1 MHNILSLCRTCR
13 RSPTGPRASPEM
25 PRWRRRSRPKLK
37 CLRPVVSTDPVTP
50 ALNKYST
57 NSGRTTTIHNHIIW
71 SNTVNIRVYIYLT
84 ILYIYVCIYIYT
96 NIDAHEINNNNNC
109 SSLIRNK
116 NKNKKHYKHHLRII
130 QAKDSPNIW
139 TSERFAGLFLYYIS
153 IITNSIF

>member
-1 MHNILSLCRTCR
+1 MHNILSFCRTCR

-50 ALNKYST
+50 ALNKYI

-84 ILYIYVCIYIYT
+84 ILYICVHIYIYKYRC
-96 NIDAHEINNNNNC
+96 AW
-109 SSLIRNK
+109 NK
-116 NKNKKHYKHHLRII
+116 QQLNQKQKPKTKNKKHYKHHLRII

>member
-1 MHNILSLCRTCR
+1 MHNILSFCRTCR

-50 ALNKYST
+50 ALNKYI

-84 ILYIYVCIYIYT
+84 ILYICVHIYIYKYRCAWNKQQLNQKQKQNQKQKTLQTPST
-96 NIDAHEINNNNNC
+96 NN
-109 SSLIRNK
+109 SSQGFAQ
-116 NKNKKHYKHHLRII
+116 HL
-130 QAKDSPNIW
+130 NIW
-139 TSERFAGLFLYYIS
+139 TICWIISLLYFNNYKFYFLM
-153 IITNSIF
+153 